1 MQLLKDLDIRAAMR
15 DHSRMSASD
24 HLGQQFGETDS
35 TDAFPRYSTQQ
46 LQQMAFRVTP
56 KHEWHN
62 WAATS
67 ADAEDH
73 DPGTLRSLLH
83 EQMAEYG
90 VSQARPGR
98 HAVIMIIR

>member
-1 MQLLKDLDIRAAMR
+1 MR

-24 HLGQQFGETDS
+24 HLGQIRRDG
-35 TDAFPRYSTQQ
+35 FPAASRYSTQQ

-83 EQMAEYG
+83 EQRMSTA
-90 VSQARPGR
+90 SARLTWTPCGHNDNPVKIDYK
-98 HAVIMIIR
+98 HAAR